1 MKTRGGNFYVVLH
14 SFPMFDPKFRNHLK
28 HGSKNSKM
36 ISWKIQNEAIQ
47 NECLATFLRSNIKA
61 EMSDYFAV
69 IADEVTDQ
77 LSDSVVLLL
86 CLS

>member
-1 MKTRGGNFYVVLH
+1 MLRH
-14 SFPMFDPKFRNHLK
+14 
-28 HGSKNSKM
+28 
-36 ISWKIQNEAIQ
+36 I
-47 NECLATFLRSNIKA
+47 LRSNIKA